1 MSRKK
6 ERVRMGR
13 LSKKINKKINNV
25 QSITLRPLFRKIVGW
40 DELQNSIDTI
50 HFFLNQVADISS
62 LPKATGILRQ
72 VQLADTE
79 LLRIVTDILTNN
91 RLSYW
96 LDYGTLLGA
105 VRHKGFIPWD
115 DDLDIAMPREDYDK
129 AMEILPKEL
138 GKIDINYSIGSGEA
152 YGRLFVTIYAAG
164 LVLDIVPYDNVSKDS
179 FATSEELQAKIAKC
193 RYYYR
198 KHQNKSHE
206 IYRQNREKMIGSYVK
221 DDPIWFQ
228 CPEWGQNDRLYDDS
242 VIFPLRKIKFEDYD
256 FFVPNNYHEYL
267 SIWYGEYMDFPKSGV
282 LHHKGTGKGIHNQA
296 KKNGIDLK
304 ELIAALQAIRPLEL

>member
-1 MSRKK
+1 MGKIKK
-6 ERVRMGR
+6 
-13 LSKKINKKINNV
+13 KFNKKVSNIN
-25 QSITLRPLFRKIVGW
+25 SITLKPLFRKIIGW
-40 DELQNSIDTI
+40 DEIDDCNNTI
-50 HFFLNQVADISS
+50 RYYLNNYFDICKF
-62 LPKATGILRQ
+62 PKAEGLLRK
-72 VQLADTE
+72 VQLADAE
-79 LLRIVTDILTNN
+79 LLRIVTDILSKHN
-91 RLSYW
+91 LSYW

-115 DDLDIAMPREDYDK
+115 DDLDIAMSREDYDI

-138 GKIDINYSIGSGEA
+138 KKIDDSYSIESEEA
-152 YGRLFVTIYAAG
+152 NGRLFVTIYAAG
-164 LVLDIVPYDNVSKDS
+164 LILDIVPYDNVSKNS
-179 FATSEELQAKIAKC
+179 FSTTEELQSRIAKC

-256 FFVPNNYHEYL
+256 FFIPNNYHEYL

-282 LHHKGTGKGIHNQA
+282 LHHKGTGEGIHNQA
-296 KKNGIDLK
+296 KKNGIDLN
-304 ELIAALQAIRPLEL
+304 ELTAALQAIRPLEL